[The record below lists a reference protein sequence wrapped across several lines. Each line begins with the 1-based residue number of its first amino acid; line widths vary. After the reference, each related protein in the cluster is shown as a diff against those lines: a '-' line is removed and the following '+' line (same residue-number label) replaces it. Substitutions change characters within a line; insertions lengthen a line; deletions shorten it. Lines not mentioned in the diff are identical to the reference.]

1 MKGYPLTNRDRVL
14 FLLVCIAGYVFT
26 EVQQYFIPEGIRP
39 FTYLPAVFLLLLRI
53 LWEGKTR
60 QAGRPR
66 KIPFHYSF
74 GGLSW

>member
-14 FLLVCIAGYVFT
+14 LLLVFIVGYVFT

-60 QAGRPR
+60 QAGGTRE
-66 KIPFHYSF
+66 IPCHYSF